1 MEKNL
6 IYSELLDIYSALLT
20 PKQVEAMEY
29 YYYSD
34 YSLGEISELM
44 DISRQGVRDFIKRAE
59 GIIDE
64 TEAKLHLVEKF
75 RTAALISKD
84 AEEII
89 SENKRLSNI
98 QSIDALARDILKKAA
113 MIENGEK

>member
-20 PKQVEAMEY
+20 AKQVEAMQY
-29 YYYSD
+29 YYYRD

-59 GIIDE
+59 GVIDE
-64 TEAKLHLVEKF
+64 IEAKLHLLEKF
-75 RTAALISKD
+75 RAAALIAKD

-98 QSIDALARDILKKAA
+98 KSIDALARDILEKASA
-113 MIENGEK
+113 IENGEK

>member
-34 YSLGEISELM
+34 YSRGEISELM

-75 RTAALISKD
+75 RAAALIAKD
-84 AEEII
+84 AEKIV
-89 SENKRLSNI
+89 SENKLSNI
-98 QSIDALARDILKKAA
+98 QSIDALAKDILKKAA

>member
-6 IYSELLDIYSALLT
+6 VYSELLSIYRGLLT

-29 YYYSD
+29 YYDSD

-59 GIIDE
+59 AILDE
-64 TEAKLHLVEKF
+64 MESKLKLVEKF
-75 RTAALISKD
+75 RAAGIIRD
-84 AEEII
+84 NAEEIR
-89 SENKRLSNI
+89 SLNRQLYKS
-98 QSIDALARDILKKAA
+98 SA
-113 MIENGEK
+113 IENLTETILNKLEVLENGVE